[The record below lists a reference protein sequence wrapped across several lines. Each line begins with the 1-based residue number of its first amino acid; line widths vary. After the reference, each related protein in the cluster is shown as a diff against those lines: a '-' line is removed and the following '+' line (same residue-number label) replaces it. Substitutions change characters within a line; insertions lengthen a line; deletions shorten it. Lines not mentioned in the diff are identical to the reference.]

1 MSELEHY
8 LDSAR
13 GGQAESS
20 GAFSVDPVK
29 ARQKLALYQFS
40 DPYVYVLR
48 LVQAAVAAGAEQVTV
63 SSGRRAV
70 ELTFNSRFAPESLEQ
85 LLTLAGAGPPH
96 LAAGLYGAL
105 NARAS
110 RITLT
115 SGTTRLSLTPGG
127 GQVGQAEPVGGTRI
141 VIRRKAPGFFWKSD
155 RESALV
161 RERCCYAA
169 LPVVCNGKIVNRAY
183 LGLPG
188 NDPDLREGER
198 WFLGEPLTD
207 YTQRELFLIAEE
219 FRPDLVTAPWHPTW
233 GGSMEAVDGLD
244 WRTTKELRR
253 NHSQSARR
261 SRSKAADKCFARC
274 PRLGTRRSRALV
286 VGAEPEEPRAHLRP
300 CHLALATRRDSQGDS
315 QLVVVRDAVALTTV
329 FNAFPSPGALAV
341 VSGRALKTDAGGMA
355 VIEDRNYTSLC
366 QYLELLANS

>member
-1 MSELEHY
+1 MTANLFDLTGKTALVTGASGGIGGAI
-8 LDSAR
+8 AR
-13 GGQAESS
+13 ALHAQ
-20 GAFSVDPVK
+20 GAVV
-29 ARQKLALYQFS
+29 
-40 DPYVYVLR
+40 
-48 LVQAAVAAGAEQVTV
+48 AVTGTRED
-63 SSGRRAV
+63 
-70 ELTFNSRFAPESLEQ
+70 
-85 LLTLAGAGPPH
+85 
-96 LAAGLYGAL
+96 AL
-105 NARAS
+105 NALRDE
-110 RITLT
+110 L
-115 SGTTRLSLTPGG
+115 G
-127 GQVGQAEPVGGTRI
+127 
-141 VIRRKAPGFFWKSD
+141 
-155 RESALV
+155 
-161 RERCCYAA
+161 ERVHP
-169 LPVVCNGKIVNRAY
+169 LVCN
-183 LGLPG
+183 LS
-188 NDPDLREGER
+188 D
-198 WFLGEPLTD
+198 
-207 YTQRELFLIAEE
+207 
-219 FRPDLVTAPWHPTW
+219 
-233 GGSMEAVDGLD
+233 MEAVDGLD

>member
-1 MSELEHY
+1 MSELEQF
-8 LDSAR
+8 LASAR
-13 GGQAESS
+13 QGQTESS
-20 GAFSVDPVK
+20 GVFSVDPVK
-29 ARQKLALYQFS
+29 ARQKLALYQFT
-40 DPYVYVLR
+40 DPYIYVLR
-48 LVQAAVAAGAEQVTV
+48 LVQAAVAAGADQVSV
-63 SSGRRAV
+63 SSGQRSV
-70 ELTFNSRFAPESLEQ
+70 ELAFNSRFAPESLEQ

-110 RITLT
+110 RIILS
-115 SGTTRLSLTPGG
+115 SGSARLSLTAGG
-127 GQVGQAEPVGGTRI
+127 GQFSQTEPVEGTH
-141 VIRRKAPGFFWKSD
+141 VTIRRKAPGFFWKSD

-169 LPVVCNGKIVNRAY
+169 LPILCNGKIVNRAY

-219 FRPDLVTAPWHPTW
+219 FRPDLVTAPWQPTW
-233 GGSMEAVDGLD
+233 GASMEAIDGLD

-274 PRLGTRRSRALV
+274 PRLGTRRSRSLV
-286 VGAEPEEPRAHLRP
+286 LPSETEETRAHLRP

-315 QLVVVRDAVALTTV
+315 QLVVVRDGVALNTV